1 LPEVERLQTVVDASL
16 PSIRDL
22 MTRIINSQ
30 DNLKNSFN
38 FLVIEMPT
46 IRYSRIGRRSE
57 NVSFADRSIACYS
70 ASSRSAN
77 CRKPDTTPRRFADRL
92 PK

>member
-1 LPEVERLQTVVDASL
+1 MVERVQSVVDASL

-30 DNLKNSFN
+30 DDRNSFN

-46 IRYSRIGRRSE
+46 IRCSRIERRSE
-57 NVSFADRSIACYS
+57 NVSFADRSPARVVNEKVPI
-70 ASSRSAN
+70 
-77 CRKPDTTPRRFADRL
+77 
-92 PK
+92 